1 MLAAACANQ
10 QGSPGQGG
18 SASVPKN
25 TLPAGGIAPS
35 GGAPLPVQADDQIR
49 IGFLAPLSG
58 PQESVGKALLNAAQ
72 MAVFDQPRA
81 RLVLLPR
88 DTAGRADGAAAAAN
102 AAAVEG
108 AVLLVGPL
116 FAESTRAATPVAR
129 SRGIGVISFSSNSEV
144 AGNGVYILGFT
155 PGEQAERIVR
165 HAVQAGLN
173 RIAVLAPD
181 NAYGTTV
188 VQGAQRAAGQ
198 LGATIAQTELYRPD
212 GASIPEAVATLAGS
226 SAGAADLAPDAILI
240 ADGGERL
247 RLIARSL
254 KSPTAP
260 AAGGTAPAAST
271 ARLLGTGLWD
281 DPGLQREQ
289 ALLGGWFATAPP
301 DLAASF
307 AQRYSAV
314 YGEEPPKVAALAY
327 DAVALAAALA
337 QRPQT
342 SPGEKFS
349 RLALEDPEGYVG
361 YGGIFRLNPNGTAE
375 RGLAVLEVTPNGFLT
390 VAPPPERFTT
400 PAGS

>member
-1 MLAAACANQ
+1 MQ
-10 QGSPGQGG
+10 TP
-18 SASVPKN
+18 
-25 TLPAGGIAPS
+25 
-35 GGAPLPVQADDQIR
+35 ADDQIR
-49 IGFLAPLSG
+49 VGFLAPLSG
-58 PQESVGKALLNAAQ
+58 PQKSVGKALLNAAQ

-102 AAAVEG
+102 AAAVDG
-108 AVLLVGPL
+108 AMLLVGPL
-116 FAESTRAATPVAR
+116 FAESTRAATPIAR
-129 SRGIGVISFSSNSEV
+129 SRGLAVISFSSNSDV

-165 HAVQAGLN
+165 HAVQSGLT
-173 RIAVLAPD
+173 RLAVIAPD

-188 VQGAQRAAGQ
+188 VQGAERAAGQ
-198 LGATIAQTELYRPD
+198 LGATISRTERYRPD
-212 GASIPEAVATLAGS
+212 GDTIPAAVAALTGSAAGGAGS
-226 SAGAADLAPDAILI
+226 DGGPDAILI

-247 RLIARSL
+247 QLIARSL
-254 KSPTAP
+254 KSPAADAP
-260 AAGGTAPAAST
+260 GAATPPPST

-281 DPGLQREQ
+281 DPGLQRDPAMQ
-289 ALLGGWFATAPP
+289 GGWFATSPP

-307 AQRYSAV
+307 AQRYSAI

-337 QRPQT
+337 QRSAT
-342 SPGEKFS
+342 APGEKFS

-375 RGLAVLEVTPNGFLT
+375 RGLAVLEITPNGFIT
-390 VAPPPERFTT
+390 IDPPPERFTT